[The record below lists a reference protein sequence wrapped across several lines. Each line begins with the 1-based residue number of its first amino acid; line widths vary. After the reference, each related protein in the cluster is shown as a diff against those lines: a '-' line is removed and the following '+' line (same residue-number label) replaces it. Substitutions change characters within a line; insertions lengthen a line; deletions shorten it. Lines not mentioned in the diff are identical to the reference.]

1 MSRIL
6 PLGLLLRPRQND
18 PQPLIIY
25 HGRSCPDGFAAALAA
40 WRFYQGQ
47 AEFLALEHG
56 QVTELHEL
64 PNLPF
69 PEIKALWRKLF
80 NGETPT
86 HNRQFLERQLAYKL
100 QEVEFRKVDPGLLDR
115 NNKKIASLIA
125 TGKLRKRD
133 RDFHPTPG
141 TLFTREYHG
150 KVHQHLLIGEIITVG
165 ITFKLLK
172 IKDVVEVVGLLHL
185 FQRWKVMQHY

>member
-1 MSRIL
+1 MKTSKT
-6 PLGLLLRPRQND
+6 PATAPRT
-18 PQPLIIY
+18 
-25 HGRSCPDGFAAALAA
+25 AVA
-40 WRFYQGQ
+40 
-47 AEFLALEHG
+47 
-56 QVTELHEL
+56 QVHEL
-64 PNLPF
+64 PNLSF

-80 NGETPT
+80 GGETPT

-150 KVHQHLLIGEIITVG
+150 KVHQVIATADGQYEFEGRPYRSLSMIAREITSSRWSGPVFFG
-165 ITFKLLK
+165 LK
-172 IKDVVEVVGLLHL
+172 DYAAKSSAKKGGS
-185 FQRWKVMQHY
+185 K

>member
-1 MSRIL
+1 MKTSKT
-6 PLGLLLRPRQND
+6 PAAPPRTTV
-18 PQPLIIY
+18 
-25 HGRSCPDGFAAALAA
+25 A
-40 WRFYQGQ
+40 
-47 AEFLALEHG
+47 
-56 QVTELHEL
+56 QVHELH
-64 PNLPF
+64 NLPF

-80 NGETPT
+80 GGETPT

-100 QEVEFRKVDPGLLDR
+100 QEVEFRKVDPGLLER

-150 KVHQHLLIGEIITVG
+150 KVHQVIATADGQYEFEGRPYRSLSMIAREITSSRWSGPVFFG
-165 ITFKLLK
+165 LK
-172 IKDVVEVVGLLHL
+172 DYAAKSTAKKGGS
-185 FQRWKVMQHY
+185 K

>member
-1 MSRIL
+1 MKISKT
-6 PLGLLLRPRQND
+6 PATAPRT
-18 PQPLIIY
+18 
-25 HGRSCPDGFAAALAA
+25 AVA
-40 WRFYQGQ
+40 QG
-47 AEFLALEHG
+47 
-56 QVTELHEL
+56 HEL

-80 NGETPT
+80 GGETPT

-100 QEVEFRKVDPGLLDR
+100 QEVEFRKVDLGLLER

-150 KVHQHLLIGEIITVG
+150 KVHQVIATADGQYEFEGRPYRSLSMIAREITSSRWSGPVFFG
-165 ITFKLLK
+165 LK
-172 IKDVVEVVGLLHL
+172 DYAAKSSAKKGGS
-185 FQRWKVMQHY
+185 K

>member
-1 MSRIL
+1 MKTSKT
-6 PLGLLLRPRQND
+6 PAAPPRT
-18 PQPLIIY
+18 
-25 HGRSCPDGFAAALAA
+25 AVA
-40 WRFYQGQ
+40 
-47 AEFLALEHG
+47 
-56 QVTELHEL
+56 QVHEL

-80 NGETPT
+80 GGETPT
-86 HNRQFLERQLAYKL
+86 HNRQFLERRIAYKL
-100 QEVEFRKVDPGLLDR
+100 QEVEFRKVDPGLLER

-150 KVHQHLLIGEIITVG
+150 KVHQVIATADGQYEFEGRPYRSLSMIAREITSSRWSGPVFFG
-165 ITFKLLK
+165 LK
-172 IKDVVEVVGLLHL
+172 DDTAKSPAKKGGS
-185 FQRWKVMQHY
+185 K

>member
-1 MSRIL
+1 MKTSKT
-6 PLGLLLRPRQND
+6 PATPPRT
-18 PQPLIIY
+18 
-25 HGRSCPDGFAAALAA
+25 AVA
-40 WRFYQGQ
+40 
-47 AEFLALEHG
+47 
-56 QVTELHEL
+56 QVHEL

-100 QEVEFRKVDPGLLDR
+100 QEVEFRKVDPGLLER

-150 KVHQHLLIGEIITVG
+150 KVHQVIATADGQYEFEGRPYRSLSMIAREITSSRWSGPVFFG
-165 ITFKLLK
+165 LK
-172 IKDVVEVVGLLHL
+172 DYAAKNTAKKGGS
-185 FQRWKVMQHY
+185 K

>member
-1 MSRIL
+1 MKTSKT
-6 PLGLLLRPRQND
+6 PATAPRTD
-18 PQPLIIY
+18 RAT
-25 HGRSCPDGFAAALAA
+25 GVS
-40 WRFYQGQ
+40 
-47 AEFLALEHG
+47 
-56 QVTELHEL
+56 V

-80 NGETPT
+80 GGETPT

-100 QEVEFRKVDPGLLDR
+100 QEVEFRKVDLGLLER

-150 KVHQHLLIGEIITVG
+150 KVHQVIATADGQYEFEGRPYRSLSMIAREITSSRWSGPVFFG
-165 ITFKLLK
+165 LK
-172 IKDVVEVVGLLHL
+172 DYAAKSPAKKGGS
-185 FQRWKVMQHY
+185 K

>member
-1 MSRIL
+1 MKTSKK
-6 PLGLLLRPRQND
+6 PVSPPRT
-18 PQPLIIY
+18 
-25 HGRSCPDGFAAALAA
+25 AV
-40 WRFYQGQ
+40 
-47 AEFLALEHG
+47 G
-56 QVTELHEL
+56 QVHEL
-64 PNLPF
+64 PKLPF

-80 NGETPT
+80 GGETPT

-100 QEVEFRKVDPGLLDR
+100 QEVEFRNVDPGLLER

-150 KVHQHLLIGEIITVG
+150 KVHQVIATADGQYEFEGRPYRSLSMIAREITSSRWSGPVFFG
-165 ITFKLLK
+165 LK
-172 IKDVVEVVGLLHL
+172 DYAAKSPAKKGGS
-185 FQRWKVMQHY
+185 K

>member
-1 MSRIL
+1 MKTSKT
-6 PLGLLLRPRQND
+6 PATAPRT
-18 PQPLIIY
+18 
-25 HGRSCPDGFAAALAA
+25 AVA
-40 WRFYQGQ
+40 
-47 AEFLALEHG
+47 
-56 QVTELHEL
+56 QVHEL

-69 PEIKALWRKLF
+69 HEIKALWRKLF
-80 NGETPT
+80 GGETPT

-150 KVHQHLLIGEIITVG
+150 KVHQVIATADGQYEFEGRPYRSLSMIAREITSSRWSGPVFFG
-165 ITFKLLK
+165 LK
-172 IKDVVEVVGLLHL
+172 DYAAKSTAKKGGS
-185 FQRWKVMQHY
+185 K

>member
-1 MSRIL
+1 MKTSQT
-6 PLGLLLRPRQND
+6 PATPPRT
-18 PQPLIIY
+18 
-25 HGRSCPDGFAAALAA
+25 AVA
-40 WRFYQGQ
+40 
-47 AEFLALEHG
+47 
-56 QVTELHEL
+56 QVHEL
-64 PNLPF
+64 TNLPF

-100 QEVEFRKVDPGLLDR
+100 QEVEFRKVDPGLLER

-150 KVHQHLLIGEIITVG
+150 KVHHVIATADGQYEFEGRPYRSLSMIAREITSSRWSGPVFFG
-165 ITFKLLK
+165 LK
-172 IKDVVEVVGLLHL
+172 DYAAKTSAKKGGS
-185 FQRWKVMQHY
+185 K

>member
-1 MSRIL
+1 MKTSKT
-6 PLGLLLRPRQND
+6 PATAPRT
-18 PQPLIIY
+18 
-25 HGRSCPDGFAAALAA
+25 SVA
-40 WRFYQGQ
+40 
-47 AEFLALEHG
+47 
-56 QVTELHEL
+56 QVHEL

-69 PEIKALWRKLF
+69 PAIKALWRKLF
-80 NGETPT
+80 GGETPT

-100 QEVEFRKVDPGLLDR
+100 QEVEFRKVDPGLLER

-150 KVHQHLLIGEIITVG
+150 KVHQVIATADGQYEFEGRPYRSLSMIAREITSSRWSGPVFFG
-165 ITFKLLK
+165 LK
-172 IKDVVEVVGLLHL
+172 DYAAKSSAKKGGS
-185 FQRWKVMQHY
+185 K